1 MQILN
6 LNRMNDALFKN
17 IFTKNTDITLALINS
32 VFEFQGSA
40 LISDIEIIDRNLD
53 AEEEDGQ
60 MTFFSKFDA
69 DDSVTLSGSRKD
81 DDTDFADIAGSIA
94 DSVKEEIENGEK
106 EPEVSAAPTKRFAED
121 FTAQALDAALRDDDE
136 AIERA
141 LYGLLSEK

>member
-1 MQILN
+1 M
-6 LNRMNDALFKN
+6 
-17 IFTKNTDITLALINS
+17 
-32 VFEFQGSA
+32 
-40 LISDIEIIDRNLD
+40 
-53 AEEEDGQ
+53 
-60 MTFFSKFDA
+60 
-69 DDSVTLSGSRKD
+69 SGSRKD